1 METSS
6 NSSAST
12 TEAKNKR
19 GPRRLEYLPEKYRSI
34 PGIEYLATA
43 RQLENLEAWLNISED
58 IRPVFQKLGCSVSH
72 GEQRLTNP
80 PRSTWVAAVHGKP
93 QIVHIVKDPR
103 SAFKWMG
110 CAARPWNIAHKHEP
124 KAEVAKYWF
133 AVMERA
139 DGYVLEANG
148 STIQSV
154 TRRKI
159 RRGANEGKMELLVE
173 GSYAWWEEGG
183 LKEKVIRVRAAFGEV
198 YAGEDGSVWVTA
210 SKIKP
215 FPPFTFADWVLMG
228 CNREAVADVDG
239 LIEDRAVERVWENL
253 SIVNVARPI
262 PAADEAIIRSVLKKA
277 KLDAITPE
285 ELDEL
290 VPHVA
295 ALLAVVGGDV

>member
-1 METSS
+1 MSYLEQKQVVNT
-6 NSSAST
+6 
-12 TEAKNKR
+12 KKR
-19 GPRRLEYLPEKYRSI
+19 GPRRLEYLPEEYRGIS
-34 PGIEYLATA
+34 GIEHLTTA
-43 RQLENLEAWLNISED
+43 RQLENLKTWLTTPIET
-58 IRPVFQKLGCSVSH
+58 RPVFIKLGCSVSH
-72 GEQRLTNP
+72 GEKRLTNP
-80 PRSTWVAAVHGKP
+80 PSSTWAASVNGKL

-103 SAFKWMG
+103 SAYKWMG
-110 CAARPWNIAHKHEP
+110 CAARPWNIADQHEP

-148 STIQSV
+148 STILSV

-159 RRGANEGKMELLVE
+159 RKGANEGKMELLVE

-183 LKEKVIRVRAAFGEV
+183 LKEKVIRVRAAFGEI

-210 SKIKP
+210 SKIKL

-228 CNREAVADVDG
+228 SNREAVADVYRF
-239 LIEDRAVERVWENL
+239 IEDQAVDRVWEKI
-253 SIVNVARPI
+253 SFTNVAKPI
-262 PAADEAIIRSVLKKA
+262 LPADDAIIRSVLKKG
-277 KLDAITPE
+277 KLDEISPE

-295 ALLAVVGGDV
+295 ALLAAVGGEA